1 MAWFDLNVSAL
12 MTRDPY
18 CSSTYRANHKPD
30 IIRLVF

>member
-12 MTRDPY
+12 MVRDPY
-18 CSSTYRANHKPD
+18 CLSTYRAKHTPE